1 MPKIGRSATTC
12 SLSSRRCSPAVGTGG
27 LRVAP
32 MYLRGIPSPESVGKN
47 APGEERLSPSTSIC
61 KTLIAQKFGRR
72 DARCKRWRHYP
83 RVAGRLFLGLGFWV
97 WVG

>member
-47 APGEERLSPSTSIC
+47 APGEERLSPPTSIFV
-61 KTLIAQKFGRR
+61 KTLVAQNFGRR
-72 DARCKRWRHYP
+72 DARCKRWRH
-83 RVAGRLFLGLGFWV
+83 LLGARGARFW
-97 WVG
+97 G